1 MNQKTNPL
9 LDIQAKVLQV
19 TYNHNMS
26 VLQTEMPDIYKFY
39 ENYAPKNVHLVFD
52 DNGHVNLI
60 NNGELVYQGNPL
72 VESNKQVEKFIK
84 APLHY
89 NYQLSRDGQF
99 NFKHEHVLEAI
110 VKQRV
115 LEVGKGETFNLT
127 QNDQIDF
134 IAIMGSGLGYH
145 LESLFSRFAI
155 RSALVY
161 EPNPDCFYATLHN
174 IDIKKLIE
182 GCRSHG
188 GHLTLKIGGNSEGF
202 VNQIGS
208 IFAQQGYFNIARMCI
223 YRHYLSDKTND
234 ALKMV
239 SDLAHRYV
247 NTWGFGEDEIISVSH
262 TLSNVLTHKFPS
274 ILGEAKHNK
283 KEQPVFIIGNGPSL
297 DVSYEYLKQN
307 RNNAIFVSCGT
318 ALKPLLDNGIVPD
331 IHVEMERTAGL
342 FNWVD
347 KVGHKDKLKKLDI
360 ICLNTV
366 YPEILRLFK
375 QAHLILKP
383 NDLGSEFI
391 KEYISGKYAEIFNCN
406 PTVTNAATA
415 AFVAMGFNNLVLFGV
430 DYGFKSKEH
439 HHSKSSVYYTEK
451 KSLDIKDINGTLKV
465 EANFNGDV
473 YTTEHFDNSR
483 SVLELLLQDN
493 PDVNCINTSD
503 GAKVKLSTPC
513 LIDDLPLFPVL
524 HDRDN
529 FIASLLNGSFANKD
543 YKIKHLKAEFED
555 VLSKFEV
562 FITEL
567 TICTN
572 HVRTRLD
579 LTEAFA
585 KQFKYVVNHENK
597 RAKKLFHKFINGTL
611 NYLQT
616 YIMSNVYYYSDKE
629 QQEEY
634 IQFCL
639 KIMNE
644 HLQWLYIELSENYNK
659 PSKV

>member
-1 MNQKTNPL
+1 MNAKTNPL

-26 VLQTEMPDIYKFY
+26 VLQKEMPDIYKY
-39 ENYAPKNVHLVFD
+39 YKNYTPKNTQLIFD

-72 VESNKQVEKFIK
+72 LESNKQVEKFIK

-89 NYQLSRDGQF
+89 NYKLSRDGQF
-99 NFKHEHVLEAI
+99 NFEHEHVLEAI

-115 LEVGKGETFNLT
+115 LEVGKGEEFNLVN
-127 QNDQIDF
+127 NDQIDF

-188 GHLTLKIGGNSEGF
+188 GHLTLKIGGSSEGF

-247 NTWGFGEDEIISVSH
+247 NTWGFGEDEIISLSH
-262 TLSNVLTHKFPS
+262 TLSNIATYKFPS
-274 ILGEAKHNK
+274 MLSTAKQK
-283 KEQPVFIIGNGPSL
+283 KRNQPVFIIGNGPSL
-297 DVSYEYLKQN
+297 DMSYEYLKQN
-307 RNNAIFVSCGT
+307 RSNAVFISCGT
-318 ALKPLLDNGIVPD
+318 ALKPLLENGLVPD
-331 IHVEMERTAGL
+331 IHVEMERTAIL
-342 FNWVD
+342 FKWID
-347 KVGHKDKLKKLDI
+347 KVGHKDKLKKIDL

-366 YPEILRLFK
+366 YPEILKLFK

-383 NDLGSEFI
+383 NDLGTVII
-391 KEYISGKYAEIFNCN
+391 KEYISEKYAEIFNCN

-415 AFVAMGFNNLVLFGV
+415 SAIAMGFKNLTLFGV
-430 DYGFKSKEH
+430 DYGFKSDDH
-439 HHSKSSVYYTEK
+439 HHSKDSAYYTEQ
-451 KSLDIKDINGTLKV
+451 KSLNIKKITGTMSV
-465 EANFNGDV
+465 EANFGGSV
-473 YTTEHFDNSR
+473 YTTAIFDHSR

-493 PDVNCINTSD
+493 PDVNCVNTSD
-503 GAKVKLSTPC
+503 GAKVKRSTSC
-513 LIDDLPLFPVL
+513 QIADLPLLDILANRNDFVASFL
-524 HDRDN
+524 HKSFDN
-529 FIASLLNGSFANKD
+529 KGYSHKD
-543 YKIKHLKAEFED
+543 IGTEFEI
-555 VLSKFEV
+555 VLSKFEI
-562 FITEL
+562 FIKQIIAYTKNV
-567 TICTN
+567 I
-572 HVRTRLD
+572 TRLD
-579 LTEAFA
+579 LIEAFSH
-585 KQFKYVVNHENK
+585 QFKYVANTDNQH
-597 RAKKLFHKFINGTL
+597 AKESFYRFINGTL
-611 NYLQT
+611 NYFQT
-616 YIMSNVYYYSDKE
+616 YIMSNVFLYSDKK
-629 QQEEY
+629 QQADY

-639 KIMNE
+639 KKMNAHIE
-644 HLQWLYIELSENYNK
+644 WLYQELCEYYNK
-659 PSKV
+659 PSKN